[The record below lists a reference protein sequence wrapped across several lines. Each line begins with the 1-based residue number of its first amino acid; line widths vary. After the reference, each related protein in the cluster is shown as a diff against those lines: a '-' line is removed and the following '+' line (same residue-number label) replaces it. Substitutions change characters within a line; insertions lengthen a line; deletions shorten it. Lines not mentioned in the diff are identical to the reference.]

1 MQVKTGNNSA
11 WILLFNYQDQ
21 SAILLWRGG
30 AIACRIFTV
39 LPKIMDNSPVIAQT
53 DASLPNYTQ
62 ENIRIVQSA
71 VGSNSPPK
79 QKVGTDFDSRM
90 MLRCL
95 ELARRALGRT
105 SPNPLVGAVIVKDG
119 EIIGEGFHP
128 RAGEPHAEVFA
139 LKAAGVGAARGAT
152 IYVSLEP
159 CNHYGRTPP
168 CSEGLIQAGVAKV
181 VVGMVD
187 PNPLVAGGGIARLR
201 AAGIEV
207 LVGVEEEACRQ
218 LNEAFVH
225 RILYKRPLGILKY
238 AMTLDGKIATTS
250 GHSAWVT
257 SQEARNEVHQL
268 RAGCDAIIVGGNTV
282 RQDDPYLTSHQVGAH
297 NPLRVVMSRHLNL
310 PESAHLWQT
319 TDALTLVL
327 TQKGANPDF
336 QELLLKQGV
345 EVVELTSLTPDKAM
359 AYLYE
364 RGFCS
369 VLWECG
375 GTLAASAIAQG
386 AVQKVLA
393 FIAPKIIGGNIAPT
407 PVGDLGFTTM
417 TEALSLERVR
427 WRVVGSDCLVEGYFP
442 QKAN

>member
-1 MQVKTGNNSA
+1 MI
-11 WILLFNYQDQ
+11 IL
-21 SAILLWRGG
+21 WKGC
-30 AIACRIFTV
+30 AIACRIFIV
-39 LPKIMDNSPVIAQT
+39 LPKIMDNSPVVAQP

-62 ENIRIVQSA
+62 ENIRIVESA
-71 VGSNSPPK
+71 VESNSPPK
-79 QKVGTDFDSRM
+79 EKVGTDFDSRM

-119 EIIGEGFHP
+119 EIVGEGFHP

-139 LKAAGVGAARGAT
+139 LKAAANRARGAT

-207 LVGVEEEACRQ
+207 LVGVEESACRQ

-282 RQDDPYLTSHQVGAH
+282 RQDNPYLTSHQVEAH

-319 TDALTLVL
+319 ADAPTLVF
-327 TQKGANPDF
+327 TQEGANPDF
-336 QELLLKQGV
+336 QKLLLKQGV

-393 FIAPKIIGGNIAPT
+393 FIAPKIIGGSIAPT

-427 WRVVGSDCLVEGYFP
+427 WRVVGSDCLVEGYFTKKP
-442 QKAN
+442 IVNSNNT

>member
-1 MQVKTGNNSA
+1 
-11 WILLFNYQDQ
+11 
-21 SAILLWRGG
+21 
-30 AIACRIFTV
+30 
-39 LPKIMDNSPVIAQT
+39 MDNSPVVAQA
-53 DASLPNYTQ
+53 DASLSNYTP
-62 ENIRIVQSA
+62 ENTPPVDSTEKR
-71 VGSNSPPK
+71 VGS
-79 QKVGTDFDSRM
+79 DFDSRM

-119 EIIGEGFHP
+119 EIVGEGFHP

-139 LKAAGVGAARGAT
+139 LKAAGDRSRGAT

-168 CSEGLIQAGVAKV
+168 CSEGLIEAGVAKV

-207 LVGVEEEACRQ
+207 LVGVEESACRQ

-257 SQEARNEVHQL
+257 SQEARSEVHQL

-282 RQDDPYLTSHQVGAH
+282 RQDNPYLTSHQVGAH

-319 TDALTLVL
+319 ADAQTLVL

-393 FIAPKIIGGNIAPT
+393 FIAPKIIGGSIAPT

-442 QKAN
+442 QKANSQ

>member
-1 MQVKTGNNSA
+1 
-11 WILLFNYQDQ
+11 
-21 SAILLWRGG
+21 
-30 AIACRIFTV
+30 
-39 LPKIMDNSPVIAQT
+39 MDNSPAIAQA
-53 DASLPNYTQ
+53 DASLPNYTL
-62 ENIRIVQSA
+62 ENTLPVDSTDKR
-71 VGSNSPPK
+71 VGS
-79 QKVGTDFDSRM
+79 DFDSRM

-119 EIIGEGFHP
+119 EIVGEGFHP

-139 LKAAGVGAARGAT
+139 LKAAGDRSRGAT

-207 LVGVEEEACRQ
+207 LVGVEEAACRQ

-257 SQEARNEVHQL
+257 SQEARTEVHL
-268 RAGCDAIIVGGNTV
+268 MRAACDAIIVGGNTV
-282 RQDDPYLTSHQVGAH
+282 RQDNPYLTSHQAEAH

-319 TDALTLVL
+319 ADAPTLVL

-375 GTLAASAIAQG
+375 GTLAAIAIAQG

-427 WRVVGSDCLVEGYFP
+427 WRVVGSDCLVEGYFAP
-442 QKAN
+442 KANSQQ